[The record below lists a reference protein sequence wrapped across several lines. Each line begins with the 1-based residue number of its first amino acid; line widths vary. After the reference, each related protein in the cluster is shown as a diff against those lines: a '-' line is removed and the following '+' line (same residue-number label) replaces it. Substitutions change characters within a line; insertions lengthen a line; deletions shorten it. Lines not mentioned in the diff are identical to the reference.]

1 MKKKLKLKIIYIVIL
16 LLILVIIGLSSIKK
30 AVTSLDYRYENLF
43 GSVVIDRND
52 VRIINNPNSRGYYA
66 SQIDYIPQRF
76 AEILINKEDQQFWSH
91 LGVNPKSIIRAS
103 TRSLFKSE
111 KSKGSSTI
119 TQQLVKILLGNEN
132 KRTIKNKVK
141 ELFYSFVLEF
151 QYSKK
156 EILLMYIN
164 SIYFGNQIQ
173 GINEASYY
181 YFDTSPMLLQ
191 DIEIVQLLSS
201 ISSPT
206 KNNPTTNDN
215 ISESIKL
222 ANNLELEF
230 AENEF
235 RVIERKDLRDFSFRR
250 SSFEL
255 MPFLDEC
262 PKKCHVSIDEDLS
275 DNLEK
280 ILEETIFQ
288 LNLEKKKVDN
298 GALVVIDASTGQV
311 LSMVGSKNTK
321 SNFQGNQINMAT
333 KPRAI
338 GSTIKPLLYLKG
350 FELGLR
356 PYSLVDD
363 REYRFEIKDGFSFY
377 PKNYNLEYNGP
388 VSLEYSLA
396 NSLNVP
402 SVQVLRYIGQ
412 DHFNHFL
419 LNNLSIKPVQL
430 IDNYELAIAL
440 GGFEMN
446 LLDLTHIYTLF
457 ANDGLLPDMIIL
469 NNANGEKKEPK
480 RVADKKYV
488 QMVNAILRERA
499 TGSEQFGA
507 VSHLDLPVKNY
518 ALKTGTS
525 QHYKDSWI
533 IGYTP
538 DFVVGVWLGNADN
551 SETDELTGSQGAG
564 YVFAGIMEYILQT
577 DYNTGNNF
585 ATDEL
590 TNIEIDN
597 NSYYTPFNEKIEDHR
612 FLIFHKQLLLFP
624 HDGDIYK
631 SEVGAE
637 ITLKA
642 SEKVDWF
649 INNQY
654 VGTGENYLFKLDKT
668 GNFNIRASLEEKNEE
683 VNILVNAE
691 TK

>member
-1 MKKKLKLKIIYIVIL
+1 MRKKVKIKILSIIIL
-16 LLILVIIGLSSIKK
+16 LLVLVIIGFFSIKK
-30 AVTSLDYRYENLF
+30 AVSSLDYRYENLF
-43 GSVVIDRND
+43 GSAVIDRND
-52 VRIINNPNSRGYYA
+52 VRIINNPNPRGYYA
-66 SQIDYIPQRF
+66 SQIDYIPERF
-76 AEILINKEDQQFWSH
+76 AEILINKEDQQFWIHS
-91 LGVNPKSIIRAS
+91 GVNPKSIIRATS
-103 TRSLFKSE
+103 RSLLKSK

-132 KRTIKNKVK
+132 ERTIKNKIK
-141 ELFYSFVLEF
+141 ELFYSFALEF
-151 QYSKK
+151 KYSKK

-173 GINEASYY
+173 GLYEASHY

-191 DIEIVQLLSS
+191 DSEIIQLLSS

-206 KNNPTTNDN
+206 KNNPTTNNN
-215 ISESIKL
+215 ISLSIKL
-222 ANNLELEF
+222 AKNLKLEF
-230 AENEF
+230 TEDEF
-235 RVIERKDLRDFSFRR
+235 RVVKRKDLSDFSFRR

-255 MPFLDEC
+255 EPFLDEC
-262 PKKCHVSIDEDLS
+262 PKKCHVTIDEELS
-275 DNLEK
+275 DNLSK
-280 ILEETIFQ
+280 ILEDTIFQ
-288 LNLEKKKVDN
+288 LNLKKKKVDN
-298 GALVVIDASTGQV
+298 GSLVVIDASTGQV
-311 LSMVGSKNTK
+311 LSMVGSKDIK
-321 SNFQGNQINMAT
+321 SNFQGNQINMT
-333 KPRAI
+333 IKPRAI

-363 REYRFEIKDGFSFY
+363 REYRFEIRDGFSFY

-419 LNNLSIKPVQL
+419 LNNLEIKPVQS
-430 IDNYELAIAL
+430 IENYELAIAL

-446 LLDLTHIYTLF
+446 LLNLTHVYTLF
-457 ANDGLLPDMIIL
+457 ANDGLLPDLQIL
-469 NNANGEKKEPK
+469 SNDEKKKEPK
-480 RVADKKYV
+480 KVADKKYV
-488 QMVNAILRERA
+488 QMINAILSERT

-507 VSHLDLPVKNY
+507 VSHLNLPAKNY

-551 SETDELTGSQGAG
+551 SETDALTGSQGAG
-564 YVFAGIMEYILQT
+564 YVFAGIMEYLLQT
-577 DYNTGNNF
+577 TYNTGNDF

-590 TNIEIDN
+590 TNIEVDN
-597 NSYYTPFNEKIEDHR
+597 NSYYTPSNEKQEDHR
-612 FLIFHKQLLLFP
+612 FLIFHEQLLLFP
-624 HDGDIYK
+624 HDKDIYK
-631 SEVGAE
+631 SEKGAS

-649 INNQY
+649 INNQH
-654 VGTGENYLFKLDKT
+654 VGTGENHLFNLDKT
-668 GNFNIRASLEEKNEE
+668 GSFNIRAHTENQNEE
-683 VNILVNAE
+683 VTILVNE
-691 TK
+691 NKK